1 MKNHGGMT
9 NLESKVH
16 PNHYLIHKYW
26 SRKPH
31 NIVNYYIQKYTR
43 QENVVLDPYM
53 GSGVVILEAL
63 KLKRKT
69 IGIDLNPIACF
80 LINSMIE
87 KVDVTELKNICD
99 DILIS
104 LNEIN
109 NFYYKTNCPKCN
121 KDSIIITSLVEESVR
136 CNNCGYDNYISGSKR
151 IGNKY
156 YCKNCGSPLSRIN
169 EYISYN
175 YIKIKGSCPDCGH
188 FIKNYQDKDN
198 QQLTRIHE
206 DFINFKNIKG
216 KWIPTKRIES
226 SIKRSG
232 KEMLYELFSERN
244 IIVINSLIE
253 KIYSITKKE
262 IRDCLLINLTASLP
276 NMSRMIPADKDSI
289 RGKSGWQIPKYY
301 IFPSHIEMNVISAY
315 KKRFDSNLAGWNEL
329 AEMDIER
336 KDALILNQSSISLS
350 YIKDESIDY
359 IFTDPPYGKTIHYL
373 SLSDIWNSILD
384 FNVNKDEEIIWD
396 ESRKKT
402 LERYY
407 NDLLSVFEECFRV
420 LKKDKFMSL
429 TFNARDLKLVRILI
443 NSCINSGF
451 NLIDVDHIDFAVS
464 SATQGLNWKNTLKGD
479 FIFTFQKGSN
489 KGLILCP
496 ILANINEQ
504 IVEDIREI
512 LNEKGPLEFGNLY
525 ALLIPRLVKKGF
537 FNDDSIDKVNIDEL
551 LELNFTKEINSK
563 VFWNC

>member
-1 MKNHGGMT
+1 MENHGGVS

-31 NIVNYYIQKYTR
+31 NIVNYYIEKYTTQR
-43 QENVVLDPYM
+43 DVVLDPYM
-53 GSGVVILEAL
+53 GSGVVIIESL
-63 KLKRKT
+63 KLKRKS

-80 LINSMIE
+80 LVNSMIK
-87 KVDVTELKNICD
+87 KVDIAELKNICE
-99 DILIS
+99 DIIIS
-104 LNEIN
+104 LDEIN
-109 NFYYKTNCPKCN
+109 KFYYKTNCPKCN
-121 KDSIIITSLVEESVR
+121 KDSIISTSLVEESVR
-136 CNNCGYDNYISGSKR
+136 CNNCGHDNFISNSKR

-156 YCKNCGSPLSRIN
+156 YCKNCESSLSRIN

-175 YIKIKGSCPDCGH
+175 YIKIKGSCSDCGN

-198 QQLTRIHE
+198 QLLTRINE
-206 DFINFKNIKG
+206 EFINFKNIKG

-244 IIVINSLIE
+244 IIVINNLIE
-253 KIYSITKKE
+253 KIYSINKKE
-262 IRDCLLINLTASLP
+262 IRDCLLINLTASVP
-276 NMSRMIPADKDSI
+276 NMSRMIPADKKNI

-329 AEMDIER
+329 AEMNIER
-336 KDALILNQSSISLS
+336 KDALIFNQSSKCLS
-350 YIKDESIDY
+350 YIKNESVDY
-359 IFTDPPYGKTIHYL
+359 IFTDPPYGNTIQYL

-396 ESRKKT
+396 KRRNKT
-402 LERYY
+402 LDSYY
-407 NDLLSVFEECFRV
+407 KDLLSVFEECYRV

-451 NLIDVDHIDFAVS
+451 NLIDVNHIDFAVS

-479 FIFTFQKGSN
+479 FIFTFQKESN
-489 KGLILCP
+489 KELILAHVLVD
-496 ILANINEQ
+496 IKEQ
-504 IVEDIREI
+504 IVENIREI
-512 LNEKGPLEFGNLY
+512 LKEKGPLEFGDLY

-537 FNDDSIDKVNIDEL
+537 FYDDSIDKVSIDEL
-551 LELNFTKEINSK
+551 LELNFTKEVNSR
-563 VFWNC
+563 VLWNY